1 MAGMSAA
8 DLHVVDEECG
18 CGERRERR
26 NSKIRNH
33 D

>member
-1 MAGMSAA
+1 MVGMSAA

-18 CGERRERR
+18 CGERGEGK
-26 NSKIRNH
+26 SKIRNH